1 MNTAKYLAPLA
12 LALGLAACQAQT
24 DDSEDSQSGEQ
35 PEPRET
41 GATGEDAPEEPA
53 PVSILRPDIEPPDL
67 PDLPE
72 VPLQPLEVTI
82 GFPESA
88 MELDEAAEEKL
99 ESVARSEQ
107 VATGAPIVLRS
118 HTDSAGSDA
127 VNMRAS
133 QKRGELV
140 KDWLAERGI
149 DPARIRVIAFGEQ
162 NPIAPN
168 ALPDG
173 SPNPRGRALNRRV
186 EIAVIPVPEE
196 TLPEDAADAG
206 AGRDGPEGGTGSGDT
221 GSGGSGSG
229 GSGSG
234 GTGSG
239 GTG

>member
-1 MNTAKYLAPLA
+1 MNTTKYLAPLA

-24 DDSEDSQSGEQ
+24 DESEDPQSGE
-35 PEPRET
+35 PAEPRET
-41 GATGEDAPEEPA
+41 GASEEDAPEDPA

-88 MELDEAAEEKL
+88 MALDEAAEDKL

-107 VATGAPIVLRS
+107 VETGAPIVLRS

-140 KDWLAERGI
+140 KDWLVERGI
-149 DPARIRVIAFGEQ
+149 DPERILVIAFGEQ

-168 ALPDG
+168 ARPDG
-173 SPNPRGRALNRRV
+173 SPNPSGRALNRRV
-186 EIAVIPVPEE
+186 EIAVIPVPDEAP
-196 TLPEDAADAG
+196 PEDAPDAG
-206 AGRDGPEGGTGSGDT
+206 TRQDGSEGGPGAGGTGKR
-221 GSGGSGSG
+221 
-229 GSGSG
+229 
-234 GTGSG
+234 GTGEDRDN
-239 GTG
+239 